1 MTTPGERLP
10 LIRPD
15 ITFAEVEADL
25 RAILDSGQLTS
36 GPYVQRF
43 EAALAEAVGVRH
55 AVSTTSATT
64 ALHLGLVALGIGP
77 GDEVLV
83 SDFTFPASGNV
94 VAQVGAVPVL
104 VDCRPGAFDLDVDH
118 AASLVTERTRA
129 VLAVDPFGQP
139 ADLPALVELC
149 RARGLHLVE
158 DAACA
163 LGASRSGT
171 ACGAWPDLGCFSF
184 HPRKVVTTGEGGAV
198 TTDDDDLADRLR
210 LLRNHGGR
218 RGPAVGLEFV
228 DNGFNYRLGEIPAAL
243 GLAQMAR
250 LDAILA
256 DRARTAACYD
266 ERLHRVKGVTVPATP
281 PGSVWSNQSY
291 VVLLDDEVDRD
302 AVVAA
307 MASHG
312 IETTLGTYA
321 LHAQPAFA
329 RYGYAPGDLRESWA
343 AQQRSLTLPIVPS
356 MPLDE
361 VDRVV
366 DALAVAI
373 DGSLRPSTTPGAPRG

>member
-1 MTTPGERLP
+1 MRIPFNTIDRQVARLRPGIDAAVARVLDRGWFILGPELERVEEE
-10 LIRPD
+10 
-15 ITFAEVEADL
+15 FAAYLGMPHAV
-25 RAILDSGQLTS
+25 GCTS
-36 GPYVQRF
+36 GTDAI
-43 EAALAEAVGVRH
+43 ELAFR
-55 AVSTTSATT
+55 
-64 ALHLGLVALGIGP
+64 ALGIGP

-94 VAQVGAVPVL
+94 VVEVGAIPVL
-104 VDCRPGAFDLDVDH
+104 VDCRAGGFDLDVDH
-118 AASLVTERTRA
+118 AASLVSDRTRA

-149 RARGLHLVE
+149 RSHDLHLVE
-158 DAACA
+158 DAACG
-163 LGASRSGT
+163 LGARRKGR